1 MFQIHFVQARQPGG
15 GGTAGGILPQ
25 RVFAALQLI
34 PALLAG
40 YGLSV
45 PYNLLAAV
53 GVWRSAD
60 KYQGEKQWAD
70 LARLTTIAG
79 MILLSIT

>member
-1 MFQIHFVQARQPGG
+1 MLGG
-15 GGTAGGILPQ
+15 LAVNLVTSLA
-25 RVFAALQLI
+25 FALLMVGDQLI

-45 PYNLLAAV
+45 LYNLLAAV